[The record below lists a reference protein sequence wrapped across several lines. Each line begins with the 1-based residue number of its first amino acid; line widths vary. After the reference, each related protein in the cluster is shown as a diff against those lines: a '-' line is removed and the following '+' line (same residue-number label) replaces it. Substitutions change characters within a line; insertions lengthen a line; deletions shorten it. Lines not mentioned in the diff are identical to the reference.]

1 MFMKQKT
8 ERKYSLKVNAIFNA
22 LYQIL
27 ALLTPLITMP
37 YISRVFNVS
46 TLGDYNFYYSI
57 LGYFTLIAAFG
68 FNDYG
73 TKVISENRDDKEKEA
88 DAFWGVFTAKGIL
101 SLACLI
107 FYIALSFILYHGNQT
122 AIILLMS
129 MSLYIVT
136 VMIDPAFYFQGKENF
151 VSICVR
157 NTIVRILT
165 LVCTFLFVK
174 GEEDLFL
181 YSFLMSAS
189 NLLAMIVMDISLAK
203 IKLPKPNI
211 KKLFVWNH
219 IKNAL
224 PFFIPTVASTLF
236 TSLNQTMVGAFS
248 TSTESGYYSQ
258 GIKMINLLVTLTG
271 SLTVIIFSRMTY
283 LFSKGDQEEIKKKI
297 GQTFEAFWAVALP
310 LTFGICAVN
319 ETFIPL
325 FFGSGYDGA
334 INVVY
339 ITAPIIILSPINSL
353 YGSLYYRLNNKIW
366 IQTFIICI
374 CSLVNIILC
383 FLLIPYCGAVGSS
396 SARLI
401 AELIQLPLLMYY
413 ASKMISP
420 KIVFNP
426 IIKPL
431 DNSLIMFICVYGL
444 SKFMS
449 GVLSGI
455 WLLILEV
462 VVGVVVYGALELITK
477 DTFVYGTCVQILGKI
492 KKKIGRVK

>member
-1 MFMKQKT
+1 MKNIAEK
-8 ERKYSLKVNAIFNA
+8 KYSLKVNAIFNA

-73 TKVISENRDDKEKEA
+73 TKVISENRDDKEKEGN
-88 DAFWGVFTAKGIL
+88 AFWGIFISKGIL
-101 SLACLI
+101 SFACLI
-107 FYIALSFILYHGNQT
+107 VYIVLSFVIYHGNQK

-129 MSLYIVT
+129 MSMYIVT

-151 VSICVR
+151 VSICIR

-174 GEEDLFL
+174 GEGDLYL
-181 YSFLMSAS
+181 YSVLMSAS
-189 NLLAMIVMDISLAK
+189 NLFAMIVMDIDLAR
-203 IKLPKPNI
+203 INLPKPNVKELLI
-211 KKLFVWNH
+211 WNH
-219 IKNAL
+219 MKRAF

-271 SLTVIIFSRMTY
+271 SLTVIIFSRMSY
-283 LFSKGDQEEIKKKI
+283 LFSKGDQEEIKRKI

-310 LTFGICAVN
+310 LTFGICAIN
-319 ETFIPL
+319 ETFIPM

-353 YGSLYYRLNNKIW
+353 YGSLYYRPNNKIW
-366 IQTFIICI
+366 IQTFIICFS
-374 CSLVNIILC
+374 SLVNVILC
-383 FLLIPYCGAVGSS
+383 FLLIPSSGAVGSS
-396 SARLI
+396 LARLI
-401 AELIQLPLLMYY
+401 AEFVQLPLLMYY
-413 ASKMISP
+413 ACKTISP
-420 KIVFNP
+420 KIVFDP
-426 IIKPL
+426 IIKTL
-431 DNSLIMFICVYGL
+431 DNSMIMFICVFGFGKL
-444 SKFMS
+444 MNGEISS
-449 GVLSGI
+449 LL
-455 WLLILEV
+455 LLILEV
-462 VVGVVVYGALELITK
+462 VIGVFVYGALELITK
-477 DTFVYGTCVQILGKI
+477 DKFVYDTWRQISGKI
-492 KKKIGRVK
+492 KAKIQRSK